1 MSDVEALLTRGDH
14 ERGCEGRTYTCTCG
28 YDERMETALRTLS
41 EQLAEAREVI
51 RQHRDHGVALAIK
64 AGTLNCALD
73 GQEQFRTMREGVLVA
88 MKSYSA
94 FLAKTEPSDAG

>member
-51 RQHRDHGVALAIK
+51 AKIADVTERASLPITYQVNEIAR
-64 AGTLNCALD
+64 
-73 GQEQFRTMREGVLVA
+73 
-88 MKSYSA
+88 A
-94 FLAKTEPSDAG
+94 FLAKTEASDAEWII